1 MSHKYTYI
9 YVHTYMHNGILI
21 SRKKNEIIPF
31 AATWTDLE
39 VIIISQIKTNINT
52 I

>member
-1 MSHKYTYI
+1 
-9 YVHTYMHNGILI
+9 MHNGILV

>member
-1 MSHKYTYI
+1 
-9 YVHTYMHNGILI
+9 MHSGILV
-21 SRKKNEIIPF
+21 SHKKNEIITF